1 MQQGGGQPCELTSVQ
16 MKTGSNSEMTFRIAY
31 AFSEPHLEMLSFSL
45 TLLLELPGH
54 LENEAC
60 LCWIACLS
68 YFGPAQWPQ
77 VGMQGENIQ
86 FSTHMTQT
94 KKLQL
99 QVCQVRKGNTIFW
112 WSDSYLAQ
120 NILMWLVKCEIWEH
134 FFVPKSQ
141 SHQHFPQTSKRNNW
155 LQSQCVQCSS
165 YGSNPRSVE
174 GEQILKLCYNS
185 WLKPDL
191 KDLLGQE
198 DGNTPSFGRL
208 GYDSPC
214 AI

>member
-1 MQQGGGQPCELTSVQ
+1 
-16 MKTGSNSEMTFRIAY
+16 MKY
-31 AFSEPHLEMLSFSL
+31 
-45 TLLLELPGH
+45 
-54 LENEAC
+54 
-60 LCWIACLS
+60 
-68 YFGPAQWPQ
+68 
-77 VGMQGENIQ
+77 
-86 FSTHMTQT
+86 
-94 KKLQL
+94 
-99 QVCQVRKGNTIFW
+99 GNT
-112 WSDSYLAQ
+112 
-120 NILMWLVKCEIWEH
+120 

-185 WLKPDL
+185 WLKLDL
-191 KDLLGQE
+191 KDLLGKE

-214 AI
+214 AVQHHAYIGVSTKIQGEQKYWCQQDIDGSLQLKLSLILLNVHLFSSKKQSQLLIIDGPQAPTFSSSFTLLIIALYCAIIGDSENTNNHIYFKWTLPAQSHGTIPLNRRSQYFKN